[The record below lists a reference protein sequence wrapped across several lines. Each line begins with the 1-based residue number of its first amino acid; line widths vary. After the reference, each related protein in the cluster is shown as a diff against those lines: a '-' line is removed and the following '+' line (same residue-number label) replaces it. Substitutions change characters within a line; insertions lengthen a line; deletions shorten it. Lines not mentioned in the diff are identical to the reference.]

1 MPTDGERASFEAGI
15 KFGALFHQFVGTPV
29 SETSIGSLEPAIE
42 AAIENQ
48 PYCESVEVDIDADA
62 VAAEAGPY
70 GYTGLMGTHMQ
81 VTVDVDY
88 EGTTARGSMT
98 TIEGYPKM
106 ELDQVGG
113 ERTK

>member
-29 SETSIGSLEPAIE
+29 SEDSIGSLEPAME

-48 PYCESVEVDIDADA
+48 PYCEAVDVDIDAEA
-62 VAAEAGPY
+62 VAADAGPY
-70 GYTGLMGTHMQ
+70 GYTGLLGTHMQ

-88 EGTTARGSMT
+88 EGTTARASMT
-98 TIEGYPKM
+98 TTDGYPKM
-106 ELDQVGG
+106 ELDGVGG
-113 ERTK
+113 EETG